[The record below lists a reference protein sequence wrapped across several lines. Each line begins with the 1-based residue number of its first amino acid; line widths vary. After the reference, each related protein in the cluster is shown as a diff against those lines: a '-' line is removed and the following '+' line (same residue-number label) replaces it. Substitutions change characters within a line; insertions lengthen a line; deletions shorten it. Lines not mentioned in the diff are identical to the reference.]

1 MCLVKMRS
9 ETGKVYSVECVV
21 IGSCVWFIPKE
32 RKRIQISLVRRL
44 CGGGVGTDHKHG
56 EAMRSFLSTI
66 FLEKKVVN
74 FEAVTVAL
82 LCVRPHHTS
91 IL

>member
-1 MCLVKMRS
+1 MLSEDAFRNRKGVQRGMCCDWFV
-9 ETGKVYSVECVV
+9 C
-21 IGSCVWFIPKE
+21 WFIPTE